1 MAYFRQQIDI
11 GRPEAFVWDALRDV
25 GALHT
30 RLVRGFVLE
39 CEFDGQ
45 VRKLKFANGV
55 SAAERI
61 IDVSESD
68 RRVSWT
74 AISERLD
81 HHNASA
87 QIFPKEVGNCTV
99 VWIVDLLPDAMAPA
113 IATMVSAGLAAMKA
127 TLESSPSNA

>member
-11 GRPEAFVWDALRDV
+11 ARPEAVVWDALRDV

-39 CEFDGQ
+39 CEFDGR

-61 IDVSESD
+61 IDVNALD

-74 AISERLD
+74 ATSERLD

-87 QIFPKEVGNCTV
+87 QVFSKDGGSCTV

-113 IATMVSAGLAAMKA
+113 IATMVSAGLAAMKT
-127 TLESSPSNA
+127 TLESSPSDA

>member
-11 GRPEAFVWDALRDV
+11 ARPEALVWDALRDV

-30 RLVRGFVLE
+30 RLVQGFVLE

-45 VRKLKFANGV
+45 VRKIKFANGV
-55 SAAERI
+55 SAVERI

-74 AISERLD
+74 ATSERLD

-87 QIFPKEVGNCTV
+87 QIFAKDLGSCTV
-99 VWIVDLLPDAMAPA
+99 VWIVDLLPDAMGPGVAA
-113 IATMVSAGLAAMKA
+113 MVSAGLVAMKA
-127 TLESSPSNA
+127 TLESSPSVA

>member
-11 GRPEAFVWDALRDV
+11 ACPEALVWDALRDV

-87 QIFPKEVGNCTV
+87 QIFSKDVGSCTV

-113 IATMVSAGLAAMKA
+113 IATMVSAGLAAMKT
-127 TLESSPSNA
+127 TLESSPSAA

>member
-11 GRPEAFVWDALRDV
+11 ERPQAFVWDALRDV

-45 VRKLKFANGV
+45 VRKLKFANGL

-61 IDVSESD
+61 INVSESD

-74 AISERLD
+74 ASSERLE

-87 QIFPKEVGNCTV
+87 QIFFKGSDSCTV

-127 TLESSPSNA
+127 TLESSSGDA

>member
-1 MAYFRQQIDI
+1 MAYFRQQIEI
-11 GRPEAFVWDALRDV
+11 ARPEALVWDALRDV

-74 AISERLD
+74 ATGERLD

-87 QIFPKEVGNCTV
+87 QVFSKDVGSCTV
-99 VWIVDLLPDAMAPA
+99 VWIVDLLPDAIAPA
-113 IATMVSAGLAAMKA
+113 IATMVSAGLAAMKT
-127 TLESSPSNA
+127 TLESSPSAA

>member
-45 VRKLKFANGV
+45 VRKLKFANGM

-74 AISERLD
+74 AISEQLD

-87 QIFPKEVGNCTV
+87 QIFSKDIGSCTV
-99 VWIVDLLPDAMAPA
+99 VWIVDLLPDAMSPA
-113 IATMVSAGLAAMKA
+113 IAAMVSAGLAAMKT
-127 TLESSPSNA
+127 TLESSPGDA